1 MDIQKINWKIFF
13 DQSSQINPHNFF
25 KVFNTWIPN
34 SPEIFV
40 DVADYQ
46 HVHDGPLILLVGYS
60 VDYALDARDRRLGF
74 HYSSKK
80 PLEGDNT
87 IKLARSLDAFLKACQ
102 RLTSDEIFKEK
113 LKFKRDELLFFIHD
127 RGVAPNTQSTWKTF
141 SPLISDLFDKK
152 VGKGN
157 FKLEPETNPKKLFS
171 IKINLTKELPF

>member
-13 DQSSQINPHNFF
+13 DQSSQIDPPDFF

-46 HVHDGPLILLVGYS
+46 HVHDGPLTLLVGYS
-60 VDYALDARDRRLGF
+60 VDYALDARDRRMGF

-80 PLEGDNT
+80 PVEGDNAT
-87 IKLARSLDAFLKACQ
+87 KLARSLDAFLKACK
-102 RLTSDEIFKEK
+102 RLTSDEIFKGK

-127 RGVAPNTQSTWKTF
+127 RGVAPNTQETGKTIT
-141 SPLISDLFDKK
+141 PLISDLFDKK

-157 FKLEPETNPKKLFS
+157 FKLEPETNSKKLFNV
-171 IKINLTKELPF
+171 KISLSHAI